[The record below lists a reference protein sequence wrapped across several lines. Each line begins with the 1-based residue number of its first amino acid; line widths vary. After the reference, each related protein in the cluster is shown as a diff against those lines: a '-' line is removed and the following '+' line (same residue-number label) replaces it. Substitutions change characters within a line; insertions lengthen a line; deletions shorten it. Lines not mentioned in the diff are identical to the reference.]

1 MNVVFRG
8 FKIRVN
14 LRRNLKLD
22 KYVIRGNNRLEGKV
36 NISGAKNAV
45 LKIMAASIMG
55 SGTTIIDNVPD
66 IKDVRIMVEVLKK
79 LGVEVDFNSSN
90 RLKIKSSSSLEC
102 ETPYELVSKMRAS
115 VIVLGPL
122 IALLGKAKVAMPG
135 GCNIGSRKVDMHIKG
150 LELLGTKIETEHGYI
165 KASTDGLKG
174 TTIPLD
180 FPSVGATENLI
191 MAAVLAEGVT
201 EIENAAREPEI
212 VDLINFLNA
221 MGADIEGGGTS
232 KVKIRGVD
240 SLKGVNYTVI
250 PDRIEAGTYMIAAAI
265 TKGDVLIRNAQV
277 SHLEL
282 IISKLREIGVL
293 VVETKSGIRVKSLK
307 RPTTADIA
315 TLPYPGF
322 PTDMQAQ
329 MMALL
334 SLADGISVIT
344 ENVFE
349 NRFIFAGEL
358 NRMGGNIATDGHH
371 AIIRGVDR
379 LSGAPVKAPDLR
391 GGAAL
396 ILAALAA
403 DGVTEVSDIYHID
416 RGYENFEQKLKLLG
430 SDINRVSVEVD
441 SFDEM

>member
-1 MNVVFRG
+1 M
-8 FKIRVN
+8 
-14 LRRNLKLD
+14 D
-22 KYVIRGNNRLEGKV
+22 KYIIRGAGRLEGKV

-45 LKIMAASIMG
+45 LKLMAASIMA
-55 SGTTIIDNVPD
+55 SGTTVIDNVPN
-66 IKDVRIMVEVLKK
+66 IKDVRTMVEVLRR
-79 LGVEVDFNSSN
+79 LGVEVDFDNPN

-102 ETPYELVSKMRAS
+102 ETPYELVCKMRAS

-150 LELLGTKIETEHGYI
+150 LELLGAKIETKHGYI
-165 KASTDGLKG
+165 KASTNGLKG
-174 TTIPLD
+174 TVIPLD

-191 MAAVLAEGVT
+191 MAAVLAKGTT

-212 VDLINFLNA
+212 MDLINFLNA
-221 MGADIEGGGTS
+221 MGADIKGGGTS
-232 KVKIRGVD
+232 TIKIKGVD
-240 SLKGVNYTVI
+240 SLKGTNYTVI
-250 PDRIEAGTYMIAAAI
+250 PDRIEAGTYMVAAAI
-265 TKGDVLIRNAQV
+265 TKGDVLIKNAQA

-282 IISKLREIGVL
+282 VISKLREIGVM
-293 VVETKSGIRVKSLK
+293 VKETKNGIRVKSLK
-307 RPTTADIA
+307 RSIATDIA

-334 SLADGISVIT
+334 SLSNGISVIT

-349 NRFIFAGEL
+349 NRFIFVGEL
-358 NRMGGNIATDGHH
+358 NRMGSDVVTDGHH

-396 ILAALAA
+396 ILAALVA
-403 DGVTEVSDIYHID
+403 DGITEVSDIYHID

-430 SDINRVSVEVD
+430 ADINRVSVEVD
-441 SFDEM
+441 SFD